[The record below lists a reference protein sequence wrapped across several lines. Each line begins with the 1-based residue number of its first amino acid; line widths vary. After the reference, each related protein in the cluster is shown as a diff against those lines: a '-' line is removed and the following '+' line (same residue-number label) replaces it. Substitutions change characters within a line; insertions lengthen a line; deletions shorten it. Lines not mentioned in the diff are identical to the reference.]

1 MILMMCVTLQ
11 MCFFSTQFLWT
22 FPSISSFSHVQ
33 SSEFC
38 LFCVIDHSLLERME
52 GESKSFIESKFILC
66 FECNKHFSSPSSSSD
81 PRIRMTKHIPR
92 FILLHPILTLS
103 RPTTTFIRSFI
114 HEKKKVRKRVYIVSN
129 RNVRFLYSTGSKL
142 ILFRPSKIKQ
152 LGRWVFSNEVM
163 HPSKFTHPFSQR
175 QSVNPDSRIIH

>member
-1 MILMMCVTLQ
+1 MVGKKKNVEEEIGFWQRDINRQVRLMFTLNDMCVCVCVMILMMCVTLQ

-38 LFCVIDHSLLERME
+38 LFCVIDRSLLERME

-81 PRIRMTKHIPR
+81 PRIRMTKHTQVY
-92 FILLHPILTLS
+92 FIASDSDFKSTDNNIH
-103 RPTTTFIRSFI
+103 SFI
-114 HEKKKVRKRVYIVSN
+114 HSWEKES
-129 RNVRFLYSTGSKL
+129 
-142 ILFRPSKIKQ
+142 
-152 LGRWVFSNEVM
+152 
-163 HPSKFTHPFSQR
+163 
-175 QSVNPDSRIIH
+175 